1 MVGNRP
7 DATAQYVTGISN
19 PKSDHLKPGEVEFS
33 DQVKLVETAIEVDC
47 LTLCGEPKEYAV
59 HTFVKA
65 IFLAHAYEKDE
76 VIAYNIAPWIN
87 NYCRKNCTTAEALN
101 WFETVIT
108 DASKILEWS
117 VPSVTPDKRD
127 DNLAFRLHVSRD
139 ISG

>member
-1 MVGNRP
+1 MVGNRS
-7 DATAQYVTGISN
+7 DTTAPYVTGITN
-19 PKSDHLKPGEVEFS
+19 LKSEQLKPGEVEFS
-33 DQVKLVETAIEVDC
+33 DQVKLVESAIEVDC
-47 LTLCGEPKEYAV
+47 LTLCGEKKEFAV

-87 NYCRKNCTTAEALN
+87 NYCDRTCTSTEAQN

-117 VPSVTPDKRD
+117 VPPVMQGKRD
-127 DNLAFRLHVSRD
+127 DNLAFRLHISRD
-139 ISG
+139 ISD